1 MDNLDSAKEILK
13 AIEMPERQQNDI
25 SAYTLL
31 ALANITF
38 MDTITYI
45 LVIASIKT
53 AKSKLNK

>member
-31 ALANITF
+31 ALAHIRQNNDWSQSSNEWTDPALQSRF
-38 MDTITYI
+38 
-45 LVIASIKT
+45 
-53 AKSKLNK
+53 